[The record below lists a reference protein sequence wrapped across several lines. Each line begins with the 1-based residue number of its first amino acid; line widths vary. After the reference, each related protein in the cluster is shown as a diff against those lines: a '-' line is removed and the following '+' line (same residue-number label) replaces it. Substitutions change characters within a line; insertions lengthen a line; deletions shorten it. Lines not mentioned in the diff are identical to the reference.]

1 MINSTKIT
9 MEALMLSCSQI
20 AGALSFLHNS
30 ESQNKEEGKP
40 LYVHVF

>member
-1 MINSTKIT
+1 
-9 MEALMLSCSQI
+9 MEDVKLSCGRV

-30 ESQNKEEGKP
+30 ESPNNGEGKP